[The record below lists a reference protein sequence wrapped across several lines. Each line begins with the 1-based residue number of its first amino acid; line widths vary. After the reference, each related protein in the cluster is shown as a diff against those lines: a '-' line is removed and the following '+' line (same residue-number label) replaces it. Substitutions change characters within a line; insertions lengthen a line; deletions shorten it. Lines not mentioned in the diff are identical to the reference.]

1 MPAAAAVLES
11 EEAETLTLQDFQP
24 CYDYSENEIEL
35 ISHSDF
41 LEIRYQS
48 ELIKR
53 VNIPP
58 HLHKRYYASYK
69 KDLKRKLQVLAP
81 YLSGIESFLTMVIN
95 LPASKQNEIE
105 REVKMEI
112 YRLP

>member
-1 MPAAAAVLES
+1 MSAPAAVLDS
-11 EEAETLTLQDFQP
+11 EAETLTLQDFQP
-24 CYDYSENEIEL
+24 SYQYSEDEIEL
-35 ISHSDF
+35 MTYSDY
-41 LEIRYQS
+41 LEIKFNG
-48 ELIKR
+48 EVIKR
-53 VNIPP
+53 VSIPP

-69 KDLKRKLQVLAP
+69 KDLRRKLQVLAP

-105 REVKMEI
+105 SEIKCEI